1 MIYYMLQLSHALIN
15 SSGTFLQLGVCGLVV
30 VPLLWRLGGCGFGAV
45 MFGTL
50 LSLELKGS
58 REDILYDE
66 IYIMIIEK

>member
-1 MIYYMLQLSHALIN
+1 
-15 SSGTFLQLGVCGLVV
+15 
-30 VPLLWRLGGCGFGAV
+30 